1 MVDGKE
7 VSDTERQFLV
17 NWKAIRRARRKN
29 QTQVTD
35 PLTNIETIP
44 TAKQILHKGP
54 PPLTMPALP
63 PRQLP
68 RRIKQHSSPRHG
80 YLTQQLS
87 HNIVATHHER
97 SKQSGS
103 IKLPDIVSTY
113 AAQSVTMDFK
123 RKVVDSLSPIKNP
136 SAQTHVV
143 PVLHK

>member
-29 QTQVTD
+29 QKQVAD
-35 PLTNIETIP
+35 PLNIETIP

-68 RRIKQHSSPRHG
+68 RRIQQYSSPRHG
-80 YLTQQLS
+80 YLTQQVS
-87 HNIVATHHER
+87 HNIVAGGLPER
-97 SKQSGS
+97 NGKQSGS

-113 AAQSVTMDFK
+113 AARSVTMDFK

-136 SAQTHVV
+136 SPQTHIH
-143 PVLHK
+143 VLHK